1 VRVLQEALVDVVLD
15 LPVDDVPGD
24 RGVEARRLREI
35 RERERA
41 TLLGLVRGRGGAAA
55 ASVAG
60 GRAARGE
67 SDDTKRAQD
76 VIAAQKIITDQLVW
90 FPMVAPNNVVI
101 MNKKVTGAPAT
112 FVYMFGPW
120 AAYLGGA

>member
-1 VRVLQEALVDVVLD
+1 M
-15 LPVDDVPGD
+15 
-24 RGVEARRLREI
+24 
-35 RERERA
+35 
-41 TLLGLVRGRGGAAA
+41 
-55 ASVAG
+55 
-60 GRAARGE
+60 
-67 SDDTKRAQD
+67 
-76 VIAAQKIITDQLVW
+76 IAAQKIITDQLVW